1 MTRLDPTRARL
12 LCGALAALALVA
24 CDDGGEVGP
33 PALAA
38 DAGVGADGAAA
49 SASIT
54 LVIEARGL
62 AAEAA
67 GPLRVIGTRM
77 ETGEKLSRLL
87 GDGVEG
93 WPARFTL
100 DDLAPGTWR
109 LTAYRDRDDDAVFD
123 ACPFPPMPAD
133 VERADAFDN
142 LNGVV
147 EATVGADAEVAL
159 VLERRICGPG
169 DVQTGATGELV
180 PPADADLST
189 VPVFALFEPLDSFRP
204 AEVGADAGVGAA
216 PGASPDA
223 VPLRV
228 PLFPDGL
235 AGPAR
240 FEVGELV
247 PGIYRITFFADA
259 DGDRAPSLC
268 GTEGLGG
275 GDRFA
280 QVVERF
286 QVVAGQR
293 SPLGAPVE
301 LAEAPCPEDLTG
313 LTGTLALTEA
323 LDAVLAAEPEALEVY
338 GLLTGP
344 VRLALVPTT
353 GGEPVSAMPLLGGV
367 GERPLPHRFTVTG
380 LPPGAW
386 RLVVWLDRDRD
397 GLFAPCNGLP
407 AGLDAVYRVREDV
420 YVQAGHVVD
429 LGSVVLDR
437 GECDIEAPTGVQGR
451 VRVDTEQGSVGSG
464 RPVRLDLLPE
474 GGAGERRSFLL
485 FENHRALPS
494 GGDDGEDGD
503 GDPPPG
509 GPYARF
515 TVSGDV
521 PPGRYRALAY
531 VDFDR
536 DGAFV
541 PCSDAPFAD
550 RLTSGVLGRCD
561 GAGCPT
567 VEVEAGA
574 LVNLGALDVTSLGC
588 EVPQVSVEP
597 TVRLAQRLGPESVDD
612 AALRLVIEEAGGWR
626 DDRILRERLE
636 DPTQPLVGPA
646 LRLAPGRYRLTAY
659 VDADGD
665 ERFGACDAGGDTLWA
680 QIEVVLGEAMADGV
694 ADLVLDRRCP
704 L

>member
-1 MTRLDPTRARL
+1 MTRLASPRARVL
-12 LCGALAALALVA
+12 WAALAAWALVG
-24 CDDGGEVGP
+24 CDDGGEATGTPPMVDAAVDVDAAVAEGP
-33 PALAA
+33 
-38 DAGVGADGAAA
+38 V
-49 SASIT
+49 T
-54 LVIEARGL
+54 LVVDARGL

-67 GPLRVIGTRM
+67 GLLGLIGAHG
-77 ETGEKLSRLL
+77 ETGERLSRRL
-87 GDGVEG
+87 DDVVEG

-100 DDLAPGTWR
+100 EALTPGPWR
-109 LTAYRDRDDDAVFD
+109 LTVYRDRDDDAVFD

-133 VERADAFDN
+133 VERADDFDN
-142 LNGVV
+142 LNGAIDAVV
-147 EATVGADAEVAL
+147 APGAEIELAI
-159 VLERRICGPG
+159 ERRICGPG
-169 DVQTGATGELV
+169 DVQTGVAGEIV
-180 PPADADLST
+180 PPPDADLSA
-189 VPVFALFEPLDSFRP
+189 VPIYALFEPLDTFRP
-204 AEVGADAGVGAA
+204 AEMTADAGAGAPA
-216 PGASPDA
+216 AASPDA

-235 AGPAR
+235 VGPAA
-240 FEVGELV
+240 FDLGELV
-247 PGIYRITFFADA
+247 PGVYRITFFADA

-280 QVVERF
+280 RVVERF

-293 SPLGAPVE
+293 APLGQPIE
-301 LAEAPCPEDLTG
+301 LERAPCPDELTG
-313 LTGTLALTEA
+313 LSGTLSLTEA
-323 LDAVLAAEPEALEVY
+323 LDAVLAAEPDALDAY

-353 GGEPVSAMPLLGGV
+353 GGEPVSAMPLLAGL
-367 GERPLPHRFTVTG
+367 GERRLPHRFTVTG

-407 AGLDAVYRVREDV
+407 AGLDAVYHVREDV
-420 YVQAGHVVD
+420 YVQAGRIGD
-429 LGSVVLDR
+429 LGPVVLDR

-451 VRVDTEQGSVGSG
+451 VRVETEQGSVGSG

-485 FENHRALPS
+485 FENHRALPA
-494 GGDDGEDGD
+494 GGEDED
-503 GDPPPG
+503 EPG
-509 GPYARF
+509 GGSAARF
-515 TVSGDV
+515 TVSADV

-541 PCSDAPFAD
+541 PCTDAPFAD
-550 RLTSGVLGRCD
+550 RVTSGVLGRCD
-561 GAGCPT
+561 DAGCPT
-567 VEVEAGA
+567 VDVEAGA
-574 LVNLGALDVTSLGC
+574 LVDLGELDVRSLGC

-597 TVRLAQRLGPESVDD
+597 TVRLAQRLGPDSVDE
-612 AALRLVIEEAGGWR
+612 APLRLALEEAGGWR
-626 DDRILRERLE
+626 DDRVLRERLDDASE
-636 DPTQPLVGPA
+636 PLVGPTV
-646 LRLAPGRYRLTAY
+646 RLAPGRYRLIAY

-665 ERFGACDAGGDTLWA
+665 ARFGACDAGGDTLWA
-680 QIEVVLGEAMADGV
+680 QVEVVLGEAMPEAI
-694 ADLVLDRRCP
+694 AELVLDRRCP